1 MVKRGLRKLS
11 YSKIVVKSYADMLA
25 LNPSRDNYFISVVEG
40 CTNELVSERNS
51 THFPLCFPD
60 CGGRDNFQ
68 HCFFSDELAREIV
81 DFVLDLYARPEEKV
95 LYVNCMAGKSRSG
108 AIATFAAY
116 ILETNLNRAGAQH
129 WQLVMESFKNENP
142 QIVPNM
148 HILYKLLREY
158 FNR

>member
-1 MVKRGLRKLS
+1 M
-11 YSKIVVKSYADMLA
+11 YSKIIVRSYADMLA

-40 CTNELVSERNS
+40 CANQLVSEKTRR
-51 THFPLCFPD
+51 HLPLSFPD
-60 CGGRDNFQ
+60 CGGRDDFISCDFTDQ
-68 HCFFSDELAREIV
+68 QAKEIV
-81 DFVLDLYARPEEKV
+81 DFLTLVCLDQDSKD

-116 ILETNLNRAGAQH
+116 LKEIMEYREPRAHHHQRF
-129 WQLVMESFKNENP
+129 MEQFKNENP

-158 FNR
+158 FSR